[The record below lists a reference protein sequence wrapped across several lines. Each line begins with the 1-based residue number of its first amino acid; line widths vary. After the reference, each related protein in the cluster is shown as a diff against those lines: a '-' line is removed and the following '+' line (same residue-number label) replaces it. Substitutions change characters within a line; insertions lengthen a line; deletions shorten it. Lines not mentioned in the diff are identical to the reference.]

1 MARVRC
7 LLAFL
12 SLLLLVISLPAT
24 TGRVLVASGA
34 AAVESRRYAV
44 IFDAGST
51 GSRVHVYCFDDGLEL
66 VRIGSDIELFV
77 KVKPGLS
84 AYADDPQA
92 AANSLLP
99 LLEKAVGVIPEEL
112 RNKTPIRVGATA
124 GLRSLGTDKS
134 NQILQAVRDLL
145 REKSSLELVDD
156 WVTVLSG
163 YQEGSYLWVAINYL
177 LGHLGNKYSESIGVV
192 DLGGGS
198 VQMAYAI
205 SEKAA
210 ANAPNVPSGEE
221 TYVKE
226 LFLQGAKYYLYVHSY
241 LNYGLLAA
249 RAQILKVATKS
260 YSYCI
265 LGGYN
270 GVYDYDGELYNASS
284 SPSGSSFTKCRN
296 EVIKALKIDE
306 PCKYSSCTFG
316 GVWNGG
322 GGAGQKTLYG
332 ASYFFDRPSDVGFVD
347 PAATSALAKPSDFM
361 EAAKHACKVTM
372 NTVETKYP
380 NVRKNDLPYVC
391 MDLVYQY
398 TLLVNGFGLKPRQNI
413 TLVRQV
419 RYGDSD
425 FFGEAAWPLGSA
437 IEAVTSEKINLK
449 QF

>member
-1 MARVRC
+1 
-7 LLAFL
+7 
-12 SLLLLVISLPAT
+12 
-24 TGRVLVASGA
+24 
-34 AAVESRRYAV
+34 
-44 IFDAGST
+44 
-51 GSRVHVYCFDDGLEL
+51 
-66 VRIGSDIELFV
+66 
-77 KVKPGLS
+77 
-84 AYADDPQA
+84 
-92 AANSLLP
+92 
-99 LLEKAVGVIPEEL
+99 
-112 RNKTPIRVGATA
+112 
-124 GLRSLGTDKS
+124 
-134 NQILQAVRDLL
+134 VRDLL
-145 REKSSLELVDD
+145 QEKSSLELVDD
-156 WVTVLSG
+156 WVTILSG

-210 ANAPNVPSGEE
+210 ANAPNVTSGEE

-249 RAQILKVATKS
+249 RAQILKVATNS

-270 GVYDYDGELYNASS
+270 GVYDYGGELYNASS
-284 SPSGSSFTKCRN
+284 SPSGSSFTKCRSQ
-296 EVIKALKIDE
+296 VIKALKINE
-306 PCKYSSCTFG
+306 PCKYSKCTFG

-322 GGAGQKTLYG
+322 GGAGQKTLYA

-347 PAATSALAKPSDFM
+347 PAATSAMARPSDFK

-372 NTVETKYP
+372 NNVETKYP
-380 NVRKNDLPYVC
+380 SVCKNDLPYVC
-391 MDLVYQY
+391 MDVVYQY
-398 TLLVNGFGLKPRQNI
+398 TLLVNGFGLKPQQNI

-419 RYGDSD
+419 QYGDSD